1 MREVELLLNQQA
13 ELADVTGNIAHIKQK
28 IKHLENLD
36 ENSQV
41 RLHFR
46 CSLYLWSII
55 VHFDA
60 FQWLKA
66 LL

>member
-1 MREVELLLNQQA
+1 MRELELLLNQQA

-46 CSLYLWSII
+46 YSLYLWSMI
-55 VHFDA
+55 VYFDA
-60 FQWLKA
+60 FQ
-66 LL
+66 